1 MAMWAPWKYSG
12 RHMSHQHLDISLG
25 VGDCAILY
33 SNMPSIKPIIDFVF
47 TEHALIEMA
56 RRDISQEHVRN
67 VLANPEQTEIV
78 REGRTVYQAKY
89 NMGEPPKVYILRV
102 FVDIDGTPPHVVT
115 VYRTSKIE
123 KYWR

>member
-1 MAMWAPWKYSG
+1 MPG
-12 RHMSHQHLDISLG
+12 IEPIFDI
-25 VGDCAILY
+25 
-33 SNMPSIKPIIDFVF
+33 VF
-47 TEHALIEMA
+47 TDHALIEMA

-78 REGRTVYQAKY
+78 REGRAIYQARY
-89 NMGEPPKVYILRV
+89 DMGEPPKTYILRV
-102 FVDIDGTPPHVVT
+102 FVDVDRKPPHVVT